1 MKIYDVVLKNG
12 AITPLFAENNRE
24 AMKLAGQLTKFYGDI
39 RKVVDF
45 KTKQVVISN
54 F

>member
-1 MKIYDVVLKNG
+1 MKIYDVFFKNG
-12 AITPLFAENNRE
+12 AVTPLFAENNRE

-39 RKVVDF
+39 REVVEP